1 MSAPALAVEGLTVT
15 PSVELSSSRYSSN
28 RFEDEFTKVSGF
40 GLVNLNMEYEFTD
53 QASITLGVRNILDK
67 HYELR
72 DGFPEPGRTFYV
84 NTRFVF

>member
-1 MSAPALAVEGLTVT
+1 MEG
-15 PSVELSSSRYSSN
+15 
-28 RFEDEFTKVSGF
+28 FA
-40 GLVNLNMEYEFTD
+40 LVNLNVEYAFND
-53 QASITLGVRNILDK
+53 QTSLTLGVRNILDK